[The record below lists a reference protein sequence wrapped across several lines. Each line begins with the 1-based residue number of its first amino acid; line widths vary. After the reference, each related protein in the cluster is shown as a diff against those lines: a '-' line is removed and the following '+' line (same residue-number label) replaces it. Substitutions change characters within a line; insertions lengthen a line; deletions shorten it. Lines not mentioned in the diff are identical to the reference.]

1 MQVLGEF
8 MKNDVLDVLMYIFE
22 RFQDQEYVVI
32 EEANKLASEL
42 TEVGFSDFEIDSALN
57 WIDELVE
64 LRESSEHQLPEQQPP
79 VTATRIFSE
88 PEMQVLTVTA
98 RGFLYHLE
106 QLGVLDSVTRELVI
120 ERIMALEMQDVDLE
134 QVKWITMMVL
144 FNLPGRESA
153 CAWFEN
159 IDHHIH

>member
-1 MQVLGEF
+1 

-32 EEANKLASEL
+32 EEAKKLATEL
-42 TEVGFSDFEIDSALN
+42 TEVGFNDSEIHSALD
-57 WIDELVE
+57 WIDGLMDVRAQVDEQ
-64 LRESSEHQLPEQQPP
+64 SSELQ
-79 VTATRIFSE
+79 TTSSIRIFD
-88 PEMQVLTVTA
+88 EMECYALTLEA
-98 RGFLYHLE
+98 RGFIYHLE
-106 QLGVLDSVTRELVI
+106 QLGVLDPVSRELVI
-120 ERIMALEMQDVDLE
+120 ERIMALEIGSVDLE

-159 IDHHIH
+159 IDDYLH

>member
-1 MQVLGEF
+1 

-32 EEANKLASEL
+32 EEANKLSDEL
-42 TEVGFSDFEIDSALN
+42 TEVGFTDSEISSALT
-57 WIDELVE
+57 WIDGLVE
-64 LRESSEHQLPEQQPP
+64 LRESTANSTSDKPAAQFSNRLYSEHEC
-79 VTATRIFSE
+79 R
-88 PEMQVLTVTA
+88 VLGLTA

-106 QLGVLDSVTRELVI
+106 IIGVLDFESREAVI
-120 ERIMALEMQDVDLE
+120 ERLMALDIE
-134 QVKWITMMVL
+134 QVDIEQLKWVTMMVL

-159 IDHHIH
+159 LDDHIH